1 MVYVDFSVSST
12 QSLFVFTS
20 DRLNLMFAFES
31 SLLAQIHL
39 MKNAE
44 QSLIYGIFVHGFVTK
59 NTTERAMCVFAFS
72 DRQK

>member
-1 MVYVDFSVSST
+1 
-12 QSLFVFTS
+12 
-20 DRLNLMFAFES
+20 MFAFES